1 VRITDRREGGRY
13 YLVEEGLTKIGRV
26 DALVENYLDEARR
39 IVASAASTSGACDE
53 PVASDV
59 VSADFEHLRW
69 FELPAA
75 CLRP

>member
-1 VRITDRREGGRY
+1 MTYPHHDEPVPESVLPG
-13 YLVEEGLTKIGRV
+13 
-26 DALVENYLDEARR
+26 YLDEARAVMAAAATR
-39 IVASAASTSGACDE
+39 SAAGDE
-53 PVASDV
+53 PVPADA